1 MCRLRDRRTCI
12 CIRIWQRY
20 IIKMLCY
27 ANILLQFTFRY
38 RYKSR
43 AVFTE
48 LCTNATDCLGKH
60 GFHKQKGL
68 KGSINYIFFINQSN

>member
-48 LCTNATDCLGKH
+48 LCTNATVKENTDFINKR
-60 GFHKQKGL
+60 
-68 KGSINYIFFINQSN
+68 GSRAQLTIFFINQSN

>member
-27 ANILLQFTFRY
+27 VNILLQFTFRY

-48 LCTNATDCLGKH
+48 LCTNATVKENTDFINKR
-60 GFHKQKGL
+60 
-68 KGSINYIFFINQSN
+68 GSRAQLTIFFINQSN

>member
-48 LCTNATDCLGKH
+48 LCTNATVKENTDFINKR
-60 GFHKQKGL
+60 
-68 KGSINYIFFINQSN
+68 GSRAQLTIFFYKSN